1 MNLQGKVTLNHDDR
15 SYALTINY
23 AALCTFEDETGKNGF
38 AMLNLLAAGGL
49 QAGLVS
55 ARDLRALIYG
65 GLKAHDDTVT
75 LALAGEILDAN
86 PEAFVRA
93 IQASMPVEGDA
104 PKEGGDAGK
113 GRRPKRR
120 RAK

>member
-1 MNLQGKVTLNHDDR
+1 MNLQGKITLDHGGR
-15 SYALTINY
+15 AYALTVNY
-23 AALCTFEDETGKNGF
+23 AALCTFEEETGKNGF

-65 GLKAHDDTVT
+65 GLKAHDPAVT
-75 LALAGEILDAN
+75 LDLAGEILDAN
-86 PEAFVRA
+86 PDAFLRA
-93 IQASMPVEGDA
+93 LQASMPADGDV
-104 PKEGGDAGK
+104 PREGGGGGK
-113 GRRPKRR
+113 RRRPKRR

>member
-1 MNLQGKVTLNHDDR
+1 MNLQGKITLTHDGR
-15 SYALTINY
+15 AYALTINY
-23 AALCTFEDETGKNGF
+23 AALCTFEEVAGKNGF

-75 LALAGEILDAN
+75 LELAGEILDAN
-86 PEAFVRA
+86 PDAFVLA
-93 IQASMPVEGDA
+93 IKASMPAEGDV
-104 PKEGGDAGK
+104 PKEGGGPGK
-113 GRRPKRR
+113 RRRPKRR